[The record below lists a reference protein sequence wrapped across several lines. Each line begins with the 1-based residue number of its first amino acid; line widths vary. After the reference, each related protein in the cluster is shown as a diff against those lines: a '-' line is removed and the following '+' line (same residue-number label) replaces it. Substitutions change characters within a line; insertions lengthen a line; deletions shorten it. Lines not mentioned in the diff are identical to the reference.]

1 MEKESRDTSVIIKE
15 TKGVNLLKTN
25 GEIKERREKWTT
37 KGNLLCRQSGDFSC
51 GEQLVSSH
59 QVSEKKVTFQS
70 SLGVL
75 VPLQVNFKRWFKK
88 LLLPQN
94 EKQHSR

>member
-37 KGNLLCRQSGDFSC
+37 KGKFA
-51 GEQLVSSH
+51 V
-59 QVSEKKVTFQS
+59 
-70 SLGVL
+70 
-75 VPLQVNFKRWFKK
+75 
-88 LLLPQN
+88 
-94 EKQHSR
+94 